1 MRRVQSGAEAGN
13 PDVSELSE
21 LKRGGAANPSA
32 DDEWPPVRAGG
43 AAVWRSAPPDLVF
56 AARNRRWLSALSGSL
71 KRKRREGP
79 FNLNDGVREGT
90 IIFVHLRY
98 AAVGYTHSFRRLIGP
113 SHP

>member
-1 MRRVQSGAEAGN
+1 MERSRGRQ

-21 LKRGGAANPSA
+21 LKRGAANPSA

-43 AAVWRSAPPDLVF
+43 AAVWTSAPPNLVSPLAIGDGF
-56 AARNRRWLSALSGSL
+56 RLSGALSGSL

-98 AAVGYTHSFRRLIGP
+98 AAVGYTHSFRHLIGP